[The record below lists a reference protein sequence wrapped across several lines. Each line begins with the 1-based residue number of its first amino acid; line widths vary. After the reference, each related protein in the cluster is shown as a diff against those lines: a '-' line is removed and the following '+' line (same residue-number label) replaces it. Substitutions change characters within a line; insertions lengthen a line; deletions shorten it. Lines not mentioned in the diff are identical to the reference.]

1 MNCKLQVQS
10 IGDITMIIMCH
21 ELSPFS
27 RFGTLNQ
34 IFSTVRKWSVKSIWE
49 YTWTHL

>member
-21 ELSPFS
+21 ELSPFLGLE
-27 RFGTLNQ
+27 R
-34 IFSTVRKWSVKSIWE
+34 
-49 YTWTHL
+49 